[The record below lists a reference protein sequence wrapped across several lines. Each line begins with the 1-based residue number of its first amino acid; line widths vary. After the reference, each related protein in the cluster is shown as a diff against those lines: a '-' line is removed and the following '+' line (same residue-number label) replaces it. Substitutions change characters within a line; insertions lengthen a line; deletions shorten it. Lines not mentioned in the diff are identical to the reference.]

1 MRDIYKRKA
10 VYRRYSVISNLM
22 IANTKSGLSARQLYT
37 RLLSICIAVTLP
49 RTVMNKSLKILRLI
63 KHFGNYHYAQ
73 QLGTY
78 YNNSLYVQLLEL
90 LISLVESILR
100 RHCTLALWKRCHTLW
115 LESDNFASC
124 RNLRFAFGSP
134 TFIYLGFSL

>member
-49 RTVMNKSLKILRLI
+49 RTAMNKSLKILRLI
-63 KHFGNYHYAQ
+63 KHFGTYHYAQ
-73 QLGTY
+73 QL
-78 YNNSLYVQLLEL
+78 
-90 LISLVESILR
+90 
-100 RHCTLALWKRCHTLW
+100 
-115 LESDNFASC
+115 
-124 RNLRFAFGSP
+124 P
-134 TFIYLGFSL
+134 TIITHYMYSN